1 MSWRNNHPSP
11 WYRCASFMTFFKVL
25 TTGDAL
31 LKPEK
36 IAAGQNAEKGMKFDL
51 EWKELIETAEK
62 KAEERAKEVAQEQ
75 AELERELQ
83 ELDGM
88 EGEDISTNIGAG
100 GLSILSQNKL
110 NIHLE

>member
-1 MSWRNNHPSP
+1 
-11 WYRCASFMTFFKVL
+11 MTFFKVL

-31 LKPEK
+31 PSPEN
-36 IAAGQNAEKGMKFDL
+36 IEAGQNAEEGMKFDL
-51 EWKELIETAEK
+51 EWKELIETAE
-62 KAEERAKEVAQEQ
+62 RAKEAAQEQ